1 MRIGLILGLFLSCL
15 PLASAASSERVTL
28 TTGTHVYFTG
38 ESNQRER
45 QFEVN
50 LPASVEPFAQA
61 TLHFKLSCPDNKC
74 DPWDRFGSFGMVDGQ
89 GRYFEL
95 MRFITPYAIGAE
107 WTFDISSFLPLLV
120 GKQTFRVFIDTW
132 VGPGH
137 PSGHGW
143 LVDASIEFTPGTLA
157 QRPAYVLPLLSTEN
171 VVYGNPEQATE
182 RQGIL
187 LPLIGYK
194 SAKIVT
200 SITGHGQGNAQNCA
214 EFCPKVHSLKVGER
228 VFSRRIWRDNCA
240 STVDP
245 NQKGNYFYP
254 RAGWCPGDKVEPW
267 VEDIT
272 TALVGESVNF
282 TYDVEAYENT
292 CRPGAIPCQGC
303 VLGTGCDFD
312 GGRHTEP
319 RYYVSSYVVYYE

>member
-1 MRIGLILGLFLSCL
+1 
-15 PLASAASSERVTL
+15 
-28 TTGTHVYFTG
+28 
-38 ESNQRER
+38 
-45 QFEVN
+45 
-50 LPASVEPFAQA
+50 
-61 TLHFKLSCPDNKC
+61 
-74 DPWDRFGSFGMVDGQ
+74 
-89 GRYFEL
+89 
-95 MRFITPYAIGAE
+95 
-107 WTFDISSFLPLLV
+107 
-120 GKQTFRVFIDTW
+120 

-137 PSGHGW
+137 PGGHGW

-157 QRPAYVLPLLSTEN
+157 QRPAYVLPVLSTED
-171 VVYGNPEQATE
+171 VVYGNPEQATQ
-182 RQGIL
+182 RPGVL
-187 LPLIGYK
+187 LPLVGFK

-214 EFCPKVHSLKVGER
+214 EFCSKVHSLKVGER
-228 VFSRRIWRDNCA
+228 VFSRRVWRDNCA

-272 TALVGESVNF
+272 SALLGESVSF

-292 CRPGAIPCQGC
+292 CRPGAVPCQGC

-319 RYYVSSYVVYYE
+319 RYYVSSYVVYYK